1 MAVAV
6 PLGWAFPALKPD
18 RTAASDTPA
27 RQNCLD
33 PRGIAAL
40 NQLPATT
47 ILAPIDLGAPLI
59 FWTPHRLVATP
70 HHRNKDAMADT
81 IRAFLGDPAQAEA
94 LVRGRGATL
103 IVVCRSANDLDR
115 KSTRLNP
122 SH

>member
-70 HHRNKDAMADT
+70 HHRNKDAMADP
-81 IRAFLGDPAQAEA
+81 IRAFPGAPAQAPPR
-94 LVRGRGATL
+94 VSGRGATP
-103 IVVCRSANDLDR
+103 VDVCRPPHDFTPLR
-115 KSTRLNP
+115 KGAP
-122 SH
+122 

>member
-1 MAVAV
+1 MIRGQPISTRSANLCPYTPPCRSMACAG
-6 PLGWAFPALKPD
+6 PLGWAVPALKPD

-59 FWTPHRLVATP
+59 FWTPHRLV
-70 HHRNKDAMADT
+70 
-81 IRAFLGDPAQAEA
+81 
-94 LVRGRGATL
+94 
-103 IVVCRSANDLDR
+103 DR
-115 KSTRLNP
+115 KSTRLNS

>member
-1 MAVAV
+1 MIRGQPISTRSANLCPYTPLFASMAVAV

-59 FWTPHRLVATP
+59 FWTPHRLVAPTP
-70 HHRNKDAMADT
+70 PLTHAPMAAT
-81 IRAFLGDPAQAEA
+81 TPTTPAHPAPPAA
-94 LVRGRGATL
+94 LV
-103 IVVCRSANDLDR
+103 
-115 KSTRLNP
+115 
-122 SH
+122 